1 VALVPLEMSSVRVG
15 SSVNIK
21 ASVSEISQVSYRSSE
36 PSDVLELSSTSE
48 WSGDGSVVV
57 VVPVVTVVLNRH
69 DQVSVGSGSDR
80 SSSPVEGPPLL
91 DIIWSVVLDS
101 ESVLTVA
108 DVLSPDN
115 SLTRAHS

>member
-1 VALVPLEMSSVRVG
+1 MALVPNEMSSVSVG
-15 SSVNIK
+15 FSVNIK
-21 ASVSEISQVSYRSSE
+21 ASVSEISQVSVSSVE

-57 VVPVVTVVLNRH
+57 VVPVVTVVLHRH

-80 SSSPVEGPPLL
+80 SSSVVEGPPLL
-91 DIIWSVVLDS
+91 DIIWGVVLDS

-108 DVLSPDN
+108 DVLSPDD
-115 SLTRAHS
+115 SLTSTHS